1 MEFRLQKYT
10 NFLSKMKE
18 KIFVLKNDELR
29 YKATSNTEENFERIN
44 NLDQYDFSNLN
55 LQKLIENNNLT
66 IKSLEENLVITS
78 SDKNDTTILSTFINF
93 FNFLK
98 FVYKLNLF
106 YNNHEKSELFRF
118 NIKEY
123 IINLKQYTRNEIL
136 IEILNNIKIND
147 SDINVLIDIT
157 KNKIITL
164 KGMVE
169 SSTEFEDLILKIES
183 DFMEFIEIYKE
194 NSKILGCIDI
204 KKLQMEENNYT
215 SNSILNENTEYTFS
229 DLISQIEKIKDFY
242 FSFSRLL
249 IETKKSSIDAQMRNK
264 NSLYIWND
272 IIRKLISRLIKKEE
286 KEICIR
292 KSLEFKELE
301 ISKLETRHSE
311 VKSNNLK
318 LKIELK
324 EFLKNKDYQIFFCFK
339 CGNLLKWDPKNNS
352 TCKLDPSCTE
362 KSNYKCMKC
371 EINFCT
377 NCVIEISQEKC
388 GRGHLM
394 FIKNNNILMKYC
406 DICNKCI
413 NEYCLSC
420 NLCDLFICG
429 KCNETNKSLGR
440 IQCNY
445 CNLRMVFKE
454 NSFEKC
460 LMCLEF
466 KECPWKC
473 YFCDYSECVECN
485 WSEVDSHEYCGQL
498 HLMDKFSLNQINCD
512 PNKVNTSNINNSKT
526 KLLSN
531 CLCFVKLC
539 SKCGEFLY
547 EEFMYC
553 NRCNF
558 LLCENC
564 HDRKS

>member
-1 MEFRLQKYT
+1 MEFKLQKYT

-29 YKATSNTEENFERIN
+29 YKASSITEENFESIN
-44 NLDQYDFSNLN
+44 NLDQYEFSNLN
-55 LQKLIENNNLT
+55 LQKLIENNNIT

-78 SDKNDTTILSTFINF
+78 HDKNDITILSTFINL

-106 YNNHEKSELFRF
+106 YNNHEKSELFKF

-136 IEILNNIKIND
+136 IEILNNIKTND
-147 SDINVLIDIT
+147 SDINILTEIT

-164 KGMVE
+164 KE
-169 SSTEFEDLILKIES
+169 LANTSTEFEDLTQKIES
-183 DFMEFIEIYKE
+183 DFFEFIEIYKE

-204 KKLQMEENNYT
+204 NKLQLEENNYN

-249 IETKKSSIDAQMRNK
+249 IETKKSCIDVQMRNK
-264 NSLYIWND
+264 YSLCIWND
-272 IIRKLISRLIKKEE
+272 IIRKLIFRFIKKEE
-286 KEICIR
+286 RDSCIR
-292 KSLEFKELE
+292 KSFEFHKLE

-311 VKSNNLK
+311 VKSNNVK

-324 EFLKNKDYQIFFCFK
+324 EFLKNKKFQIFFCFK
-339 CGNLLKWDPKNNS
+339 CGNLLKLDRKNNS
-352 TCKLDPSCTE
+352 SCKFDTSCTA

-377 NCVIEISQEKC
+377 NCVIEISEEKC
-388 GRGHLM
+388 GMGHLM
-394 FIKNNNILMKYC
+394 FMNNNNILMKYC
-406 DICNKCI
+406 DVCNKFI
-413 NEYCLSC
+413 NENSLSC
-420 NLCDLFICG
+420 NLCDLFICDN
-429 KCNETNKSLGR
+429 CNETNKSLER
-440 IQCNY
+440 MQCNY
-445 CNLRMVFKE
+445 CNMRLVFKE

-473 YFCDYSECVECN
+473 YFCDYSQCVECN
-485 WSEVDSHEYCGQL
+485 WSEVDSHDYCGQL
-498 HLMDKFSLNQINCD
+498 HLMQKFSLNEINCD
-512 PNKVNTSNINNSKT
+512 PNKINSSFIKNSKT
-526 KLLSN
+526 KLFAN
-531 CLCFVKLC
+531 WLCFVKLC

-547 EEFMYC
+547 EEFLYC
-553 NRCNF
+553 NRCSF
-558 LLCENC
+558 LLCQNC
-564 HDRKS
+564 YDKK